1 LIKGSFSFAEKGGDD
16 SVHSLNDYLFVLFL
30 PLLFFSYH
38 HYVDGDLSILM
49 IIFESIIVL
58 ICLEACRHLDRNTTT
73 TIPPSILM
81 TSCMTKSPT
90 VSTTEFVHSSSNHTA
105 FWSMQYMSMIRTGSF
120 FSIMLVTGLVALHCN
135 SLSMIIVSRN
145 VANLVLLVGD
155 YIAFGKFPDVYVATI
170 YNLLL
175 AGAIVAALRQHTF
188 TVTRTGLLWMIANCI
203 STSGYILSL
212 KQLLTTHTKT
222 ATTNTI
228 TNNSNDGN
236 DTNIG
241 HLSTPQPALQPSVT
255 PNKSMRYGIIFV
267 NNVSCIMLLLPAA
280 YVLGEISLF
289 AKATAVHTTEYASK
303 TILAGFL
310 CFLFH
315 YALLNCVEQSTII
328 HHPVDLSSGDT
339 SKNTLQQLLLQQRR
353 PSISDRR
360 LKKILV

>member
-1 LIKGSFSFAEKGGDD
+1 
-16 SVHSLNDYLFVLFL
+16 
-30 PLLFFSYH
+30 
-38 HYVDGDLSILM
+38 M
-49 IIFESIIVL
+49 IIFESVIVL
-58 ICLEACRHLDRNTTT
+58 ICLESCRHLDRNTTT
-73 TIPPSILM
+73 TISPSILM
-81 TSCMTKSPT
+81 TSTMNNSPTASTTKSA
-90 VSTTEFVHSSSNHTA
+90 FGIHSSSNHTA
-105 FWSMQYMSMIRTGSF
+105 SWSMQYMSMIRTGSF
-120 FSIMLVTGLVALHCN
+120 FSIMLVTGLIALHCN

-188 TVTRTGLLWMIANCI
+188 TVTRTGLLWMIANCM

-212 KQLLTTHTKT
+212 KQLLTTHTTT
-222 ATTNTI
+222 AT
-228 TNNSNDGN
+228 NDGN
-236 DTNIG
+236 DTNTS
-241 HLSTPQPALQPSVT
+241 HLSTPQPALQPSTT
-255 PNKSMRYGIIFV
+255 PNKSMIYDIIFV

-289 AKATAVHTTEYASK
+289 AKTTAVHTTEYASK

-315 YALLNCVEQSTII
+315 YALLNCVEQSTMI
-328 HHPVDLSSGDT
+328 HHPMDFSSGDA
-339 SKNTLQQLLLQQRR
+339 SKNALQQQSLQQRR
-353 PSISDRR
+353 PSTSDRR